1 MTSTDIARMAGNVS
15 RPSVSTIVNIAG
27 VPGAGIKRGISPQN
41 GQRLVA
47 AFSAGMLTEKLA
59 RSIAEDPYAVMRA
72 CDALREV
79 VEEIVRTKGEGSGAI
94 TAA

>member
-1 MTSTDIARMAGNVS
+1 MAGNVS

-27 VPGAGIKRGISPQN
+27 VPGAGRKRGISPQN
-41 GQRLVA
+41 GQRLVT
-47 AFSAGMLTEKLA
+47 AFAAGMLTEKLA
-59 RSIAEDPYAVMRA
+59 RSIADDPEAVIRA

-79 VEEIVRTKGEGSGAI
+79 VEEIVRLKAGDSEAI

>member
-1 MTSTDIARMAGNVS
+1 MTSTEIARMAGNVS

-27 VPGAGIKRGISPQN
+27 VPGANVRRGISPKN
-41 GQRLVA
+41 AQRLVA

-59 RSIAEDPYAVMRA
+59 RSIADDPHAVIRA

-79 VEEIVRTKGEGSGAI
+79 VEEIVRAKGEGSGAI